1 VDSSES
7 IFADK
12 LSWRF
17 PMSHEQREAI
27 IELMRSAPPA
37 EDTSVAG
44 QRAAFDSRFKNREL
58 GAGVTV
64 RPTTLGGVPA
74 IDVAVEGADGD
85 GVILYVHGGGYVVGS
100 ANTGTFLAAALAR
113 RVGVRAVSLDYRLA
127 PENPFPAGVD
137 DAYAA
142 YRGLL
147 DSGTR
152 ADDIVLAGDSAGGG
166 LVLAVLLSARRDG
179 VPLPAGAVL
188 FSPWTDLS
196 LSGASIDERVELD
209 PIFDRAQMQSYADQ
223 YLAGHDPLD
232 ALVSPVFADLTGLPP
247 LLIQVGTYEV
257 LLDDSVRLAA
267 RAAES
272 EVDVQLEVVAGVPH
286 VFQSLAGQLP
296 EADEALDRAGRFLR
310 NQLVRYEAARQAS

>member
-1 VDSSES
+1 
-7 IFADK
+7 
-12 LSWRF
+12 
-17 PMSHEQREAI
+17 MSHEQRAAV

-44 QRAAFDSRFKNREL
+44 QRASFDSLFKDRDL
-58 GAGVTV
+58 GAGVGL

-74 IDVAVEGADGD
+74 IDIAVEGADGD
-85 GVILYVHGGGYVVGS
+85 GVILYIHGGGYVVGS
-100 ANTGTFLAAALAR
+100 ANTGTFLATALAR
-113 RVGVRAVSLDYRLA
+113 RVGVPAVSLDYRLA
-127 PENPFPAGVD
+127 PENPFPAGVN

-142 YRGLL
+142 YRALL
-147 DSGTR
+147 NSGTR

-166 LVLAVLLSARRDG
+166 LVLATLLSARRDG

-196 LSGASIDERVELD
+196 LSGASIDERAELD
-209 PIFDRAQMQSYADQ
+209 PIFDRAAVQWYAVQ

-257 LLDDSVRLAA
+257 LLDDSVRLAD

-272 EVDVQLEVVAGVPH
+272 EVDVRLEVVAGVPH

-296 EADEALDRAGRFLR
+296 EADEALDRAGRFLSD
-310 NQLVRYEAARQAS
+310 QLVRYEAARQAS

>member
-1 VDSSES
+1 
-7 IFADK
+7 
-12 LSWRF
+12 
-17 PMSHEQREAI
+17 MSHEQREAI
-27 IELMRSAPPA
+27 IELMRSAQPA

-44 QRAAFDSRFKNREL
+44 QRAAFDSRFKDREL

-74 IDVAVEGADGD
+74 IDITVEGADGG
-85 GVILYVHGGGYVVGS
+85 GVILYLHGGGYVVGS
-100 ANTGTFLAAALAR
+100 ANTGTFLATALAR

-127 PENPFPAGVD
+127 PENPYPAGVD

-142 YRGLL
+142 YRALL
-147 DSGTR
+147 DVGTR

-188 FSPWTDLS
+188 VSPWTDLS

-209 PIFDRAQMQSYADQ
+209 PIFDRAQMQWYADQ

-232 ALVSPVFADLTGLPP
+232 ELVSPVFADLAGLPP

-272 EVDVQLEVVAGVPH
+272 ELDVRLEVVAGVSH
-286 VFQSLAGQLP
+286 VFQSLSGQLP
-296 EADEALDRAGRFLR
+296 EADEALDRAGRFLS